1 MLTTIDIVIP
11 VLNEQAALPICIEK
25 LTDYCKNNLKEYST
39 QIVIADNGSTD
50 LTQKVAKQLSEQYSN
65 VSYLHIPVR
74 GRGLALRTSWL
85 NSKADL
91 VGYMDVDLSTG
102 LDALPKLVGAIA
114 DGRYDIGIGGRLS
127 PSSETNRSYRR
138 EIISRVYNTIIKLL
152 FFVPFNDAQCGFKF
166 LTKQAAQTIVP
177 CIKNNHWFFDTE
189 LLLIAC
195 KRGYKVVET
204 PVTWVED
211 KDTRVKIFKTVL
223 EDLSGLL
230 RLRLGGIPKV

>member
-1 MLTTIDIVIP
+1 M
-11 VLNEQAALPICIEK
+11 
-25 LTDYCKNNLKEYST
+25 
-39 QIVIADNGSTD
+39 
-50 LTQKVAKQLSEQYSN
+50 
-65 VSYLHIPVR
+65 
-74 GRGLALRTSWL
+74 
-85 NSKADL
+85 
-91 VGYMDVDLSTG
+91 
-102 LDALPKLVGAIA
+102 
-114 DGRYDIGIGGRLS
+114 
-127 PSSETNRSYRR
+127 
-138 EIISRVYNTIIKLL
+138 
-152 FFVPFNDAQCGFKF
+152 PFNDAQCGFKF

-189 LLLIAC
+189 LLVIAC